1 MTNNLEIAKIN
12 AVVDLLIES
21 DVDLSN
27 ALGKDGLIVCL
38 LGDCV
43 KLRIRSKYQNLI
55 LYFMQFADPFS
66 VRAGRRTAN
75 WTKARQQYNQI

>member
-1 MTNNLEIAKIN
+1 M
-12 AVVDLLIES
+12 S
-21 DVDLSN
+21 F
-27 ALGKDGLIVCL
+27 VCL

>member
-1 MTNNLEIAKIN
+1 M
-12 AVVDLLIES
+12 
-21 DVDLSN
+21 
-27 ALGKDGLIVCL
+27 CL

-75 WTKARQQYNQI
+75 WTKARQQCRFLKTAQNCLPKMLSCNEWPGMSGL

>member
-1 MTNNLEIAKIN
+1 MENEKIK
-12 AVVDLLIES
+12 EF
-21 DVDLSN
+21 
-27 ALGKDGLIVCL
+27 VCL

>member
-1 MTNNLEIAKIN
+1 M
-12 AVVDLLIES
+12 LLFNICAAFSEMERE
-21 DVDLSN
+21 
-27 ALGKDGLIVCL
+27 LIVCL